1 MVDEDEG
8 IGRIGAG
15 IEADRRAGPVNGA
28 FALDLVIERARP
40 VADADHERAARL
52 ASNDIG
58 VGFTLFLEDI
68 LDQARKPLR
77 PLPEPAFRGPD
88 TNAPLKRPAG
98 TDAGGGRV

>member
-40 VADADHERAARL
+40 VADADHERAAGL
-52 ASNDIG
+52 ASKDIG
-58 VGFTLFLEDI
+58 VGFALFFEDI
-68 LDQARKPLR
+68 LDTARKPR
-77 PLPEPAFRGPD
+77 PPLAAHAFTAANHTGILTGRHGL
-88 TNAPLKRPAG
+88 AAG
-98 TDAGGGRV
+98 